1 MDNNPLNQGV
11 FIEHGLGVGVITRKM
26 IRERALEVAL
36 LNGRQAHEVE
46 PSDWEQAKRELS
58 GGPEVDPETA
68 ILEAL
73 PEAVRSNALPDA
85 VASQAPESSR
95 EDEDE
100 EGRSETVRLVDEGAQ
115 EAARDQCLAAAREA
129 QKQRRR
135 RNHEPA

>member
-11 FIEHGLGVGVITRKM
+11 IIEHGLGVGVITRKM

-36 LNGRQAHEVE
+36 LNGRNAHEVE

-58 GGPEVDPETA
+58 GGPEVDRETA

-73 PEAVRSNALPDA
+73 PEAVRSNELPDA
-85 VASQAPESSR
+85 EASRAPESSM

-100 EGRSETVRLVDEGAQ
+100 EGRSETVRLVEVGAQ

>member
-36 LNGRQAHEVE
+36 LNGRKAHEVD

-73 PEAVRSNALPDA
+73 PEAVRSYALPDSE
-85 VASQAPESSR
+85 VSRAPESSR

-135 RNHEPA
+135 RSHEPA